1 MTAAEQYAAS
11 VDAVNAQRTA
21 SMDSSS
27 RTIGGV
33 ARRRNAT
40 AMTHIAAS
48 TPTWRSSRPMCNG
61 RTC

>member
-11 VDAVNAQRTA
+11 VDAVNAQRTRLHGQQLP
-21 SMDSSS
+21 DD
-27 RTIGGV
+27 RWV